1 MIKFDNIEQFWSTGI
16 TKNMVSVQ
24 DVIDILSALTPPE
37 GRTLSNIPFGFI
49 NTKGR
54 PVILFD
60 ENKKSILSFGITR
73 AFPVLLD
80 FKRKGAVVVPN
91 TDDLIKEKEALE
103 KENMKLKNK
112 LSEISEISKLCLN
125 M

>member
-1 MIKFDNIEQFWSTGI
+1 MIKFDNTEQFWGTGM

-60 ENKKSILSFGITR
+60 ENKKSVLSFGITK
-73 AFPVLLD
+73 AFPVFLD
-80 FKRKGAVVVPN
+80 FKRKGAIVVPN

-103 KENMKLKNK
+103 KEITEFKNK
-112 LSEISEISKLCLN
+112 LSEISKLCLN
-125 M
+125 T

>member
-1 MIKFDNIEQFWSTGI
+1 
-16 TKNMVSVQ
+16 MVSVQ

-54 PVILFD
+54 PIILLD
-60 ENKKSILSFGITR
+60 ENKNEILSFGITR

-80 FKRKGAVVVPN
+80 FKRKGAIVVPN
-91 TDDLIKEKEALE
+91 TDSLIKEKESLE
-103 KENMKLKNK
+103 KENMELKNK
-112 LSEISEISKLCLN
+112 LSKISKLCLN

>member
-24 DVIDILSALTPPE
+24 DVIDILSALTPPK

-60 ENKKSILSFGITR
+60 ENKESILSFGITR

-112 LSEISEISKLCLN
+112 LSEISKLCLN
-125 M
+125 I

>member
-1 MIKFDNIEQFWSTGI
+1 MIKFDTKEQFWVTGI
-16 TKNMVSVQ
+16 AKNIVSVQ
-24 DVIDILSALTPPE
+24 DVIDILSALIPPK

-49 NTKGR
+49 NTKGK

-60 ENKKSILSFGITR
+60 ENKESILSFGITK
-73 AFPVLLD
+73 AFPVFLD
-80 FKRKGAVVVPN
+80 FKRKGAIVVPN

-103 KENMKLKNK
+103 KEITELKNK
-112 LSEISEISKLCLN
+112 LSEISELCLN

>member
-1 MIKFDNIEQFWSTGI
+1 MIKFNNIEQFWSTGM

-24 DVIDILSALTPPE
+24 DVIDILSKLTPPE

-60 ENKKSILSFGITR
+60 ENKESILSFGITR

-80 FKRKGAVVVPN
+80 FKRKGAIVVLN

-103 KENMKLKNK
+103 KEITELKNK
-112 LSEISEISKLCLN
+112 LSEISKLCLN
-125 M
+125 T

>member
-1 MIKFDNIEQFWSTGI
+1 MIKFGNDEQFLGTGI

-49 NTKGR
+49 NTKGKLI
-54 PVILFD
+54 VLFD
-60 ENKKSILSFGITR
+60 ENKEKILSFGISK
-73 AFPVLLD
+73 ALPVFLD
-80 FKRKGAVVVPN
+80 FKRSGAIIVPN
-91 TDDLIKEKEALE
+91 TDSLIKEKESLE
-103 KENMKLKNK
+103 KENMELKNK
-112 LSEISEISKLCLN
+112 LSEISKLCLN

>member
-1 MIKFDNIEQFWSTGI
+1 MIKFNNIEQFWGTGM

-24 DVIDILSALTPPE
+24 DVIDILSALTPPK

-60 ENKKSILSFGITR
+60 ENKESILSFGITR

-80 FKRKGAVVVPN
+80 FKRKGAIVVLN

-112 LSEISEISKLCLN
+112 LSEISKLCLN
-125 M
+125 T

>member
-1 MIKFDNIEQFWSTGI
+1 MIKFDTKEQLWVTGI
-16 TKNMVSVQ
+16 AKNMVSVH
-24 DVIDILSALTPPE
+24 DVIDILSALTPPK

-54 PVILFD
+54 PIILLD
-60 ENKKSILSFGITR
+60 ENKNEILSFGITR

-80 FKRKGAVVVPN
+80 FKRKGAIVVPN

-103 KENMKLKNK
+103 KEIMELKNK
-112 LSEISEISKLCLN
+112 LSEISKLCLN
-125 M
+125 T

>member
-24 DVIDILSALTPPE
+24 DVIDVLSALTPPE

-60 ENKKSILSFGITR
+60 EDKKSILSFGITR

>member
-1 MIKFDNIEQFWSTGI
+1 MIKFNNIEQFWGTGM

-24 DVIDILSALTPPE
+24 DVIDILSKLTPPE

-49 NTKGR
+49 NTKGK

-60 ENKKSILSFGITR
+60 ENKESILSFGITK
-73 AFPVLLD
+73 AFPVFLD
-80 FKRKGAVVVPN
+80 FKRKGAVIVFN

-112 LSEISEISKLCLN
+112 LSEISKLCLN
-125 M
+125 I

>member
-1 MIKFDNIEQFWSTGI
+1 MSKFDTEEQFLGTG
-16 TKNMVSVQ
+16 TSKNIVSVQ
-24 DVIDILSALTPPE
+24 DVIDILSELIPPE

-54 PVILFD
+54 PTILFA
-60 ENKKSILSFGITR
+60 ENKKEILSFGITK
-73 AFPVLLD
+73 AFPVFLD
-80 FKRKGAVVVPN
+80 FKRKGAVVVNN

-103 KENMKLKNK
+103 KENMELKNK
-112 LSEISEISKLCLN
+112 LSKISELCLN

>member
-1 MIKFDNIEQFWSTGI
+1 MIKFNNIEQFWGTGM

-24 DVIDILSALTPPE
+24 DVIDILSKLIPPE

-60 ENKKSILSFGITR
+60 ENKESILSFGITR

-80 FKRKGAVVVPN
+80 FKRKGAVIVSN

-112 LSEISEISKLCLN
+112 LSEISELCLN
-125 M
+125 T

>member
-73 AFPVLLD
+73 AFAVLLD

-91 TDDLIKEKEALE
+91 TDDLIKEKETLE

-112 LSEISEISKLCLN
+112 LSEISKLCLN

>member
-1 MIKFDNIEQFWSTGI
+1 M

-24 DVIDILSALTPPE
+24 DVIDILSKLTPPE

-60 ENKKSILSFGITR
+60 ENKESILSFGITR

-80 FKRKGAVVVPN
+80 FKRKHHIETSSKNINVVYFEN
-91 TDDLIKEKEALE
+91 LEAE
-103 KENMKLKNK
+103 QRV
-112 LSEISEISKLCLN
+112 
-125 M
+125 

>member
-1 MIKFDNIEQFWSTGI
+1 MIKFDNTEQFWATGI
-16 TKNMVSVQ
+16 AKNIVSVQ
-24 DVIDILSALTPPE
+24 DVIDILSALTPPK

-54 PVILFD
+54 PMILFD
-60 ENKKSILSFGITR
+60 ENKESVLSFGITR

-103 KENMKLKNK
+103 KENMELKNK
-112 LSEISEISKLCLN
+112 LSEISKLCLN

>member
-1 MIKFDNIEQFWSTGI
+1 MIKFDNTEQFWSTGI

-24 DVIDILSALTPPE
+24 DVIDILSALTPPK
-37 GRTLSNIPFGFI
+37 GRTLSDIPFGFI

-60 ENKKSILSFGITR
+60 KDKESILSFGITK
-73 AFPVLLD
+73 AFPILLD
-80 FKRKGAVVVPN
+80 FKRKGAIVVPN

-103 KENMKLKNK
+103 KENMELKNK
-112 LSEISEISKLCLN
+112 LSEISKLCLN

>member
-1 MIKFDNIEQFWSTGI
+1 MIKFNNIEQFYGTGM

-24 DVIDILSALTPPE
+24 DVIDILSKLTPPE

-60 ENKKSILSFGITR
+60 ENKESILSFGITK
-73 AFPVLLD
+73 AFPVFLD
-80 FKRKGAVVVPN
+80 FKRKGAVIVSN
-91 TDDLIKEKEALE
+91 TDDLIKEKEVLE
-103 KENMKLKNK
+103 KEITELKNK
-112 LSEISEISKLCLN
+112 LSEISKLCLN
-125 M
+125 T

>member
-1 MIKFDNIEQFWSTGI
+1 MIKFNNIEQFWGTGM

-24 DVIDILSALTPPE
+24 DVIDILSKLTPPE

-60 ENKKSILSFGITR
+60 ENKESILSFGITR

-80 FKRKGAVVVPN
+80 FKRKGAVIVSN

-112 LSEISEISKLCLN
+112 LSEISKLCLN
-125 M
+125 T

>member
-1 MIKFDNIEQFWSTGI
+1 MIKFDTKEQFWSTGI

-24 DVIDILSALTPPE
+24 DVIDTISALVPPE

-54 PVILFD
+54 PIILFD
-60 ENKKSILSFGITR
+60 ENKKGILSFGITN
-73 AFPVLLD
+73 AFPVFLD
-80 FKRKGAVVVPN
+80 FKRKGAIIVSN
-91 TDDLIKEKEALE
+91 TDDLIKEREVLE
-103 KENMKLKNK
+103 KENIELKNK
-112 LSEISEISKLCLN
+112 LSKISKLCLN

>member
-1 MIKFDNIEQFWSTGI
+1 MIKFDNTEQFWGTGI

-112 LSEISEISKLCLN
+112 LSEISKLC
-125 M
+125 

>member
-1 MIKFDNIEQFWSTGI
+1 MIEFDTKEQFWVTGI
-16 TKNMVSVQ
+16 AKNIVSVQ
-24 DVIDILSALTPPE
+24 DVIDILSTLTPPK

-49 NTKGR
+49 NTKGK

-60 ENKKSILSFGITR
+60 ENKESILSFGITR

-80 FKRKGAVVVPN
+80 FKRKGAVIVSN

-112 LSEISEISKLCLN
+112 LSEISKLCLN
-125 M
+125 I

>member
-1 MIKFDNIEQFWSTGI
+1 MIKFNNIEQFWGTGM
-16 TKNMVSVQ
+16 TKNMVFVQ
-24 DVIDILSALTPPE
+24 DVIDILSKLTPPE

-49 NTKGR
+49 NTKGK

-60 ENKKSILSFGITR
+60 ENKESILSFGITK

-80 FKRKGAVVVPN
+80 FKRKGAIVVLN

-103 KENMKLKNK
+103 KEITELKNK
-112 LSEISEISKLCLN
+112 LSEISKLCLN
-125 M
+125 T

>member
-1 MIKFDNIEQFWSTGI
+1 MIKCNNIEQFWGTGM

-24 DVIDILSALTPPE
+24 DVIDILSKLTPPE

-60 ENKKSILSFGITR
+60 ENKESILSFGITR

-80 FKRKGAVVVPN
+80 FKRKGAIVVLN

-112 LSEISEISKLCLN
+112 LSEISKLCLN
-125 M
+125 I

>member
-60 ENKKSILSFGITR
+60 EDKKSILSFGITR